1 MKNKKIITSIFVCLV
16 LLIVSLLLAKPTIKK
31 LNFGL
36 DLKGGFE
43 VLFLRR
49 LCGRPHLR
57 PLRALLPGF
66 RRHGQRLGVCVY
78 FSVHGLCG
86 RICAAMVFIVV
97 LRRRGGNVSRVGTEF
112 DSKLYAGTIYRVV

>member
-43 VLFLRR
+43 VLYLVESLDGTNAPTSDNITSTYKSIRNRIDTLTWCYRR
-49 LCGRPHLR
+49 
-57 PLRALLPGF
+57 
-66 RRHGQRLGVCVY
+66 
-78 FSVHGLCG
+78 
-86 RICAAMVFIVV
+86 
-97 LRRRGGNVSRVGTEF
+97 NT
-112 DSKLYAGTIYRVV
+112 SKRKT